1 MIEIKK
7 GNLLQSDVE
16 ALVNTV
22 NSIGYMG
29 KGVALQFKQAFP
41 ENFTAYQQACRAKK
55 VRPGKMFVFK
65 TESMINPK
73 FIINFPTK
81 RHWRGNSRLEDIESG
96 LYALIQEIK
105 RLGIRSIALPPLGCG
120 LGGLDWKVVRPMIE
134 KAFSDLPEVR
144 VLLFEPAGAPDAKAM
159 PVRTERPKMTIA
171 RALFL
176 KLMEQYLSQAY
187 RLTLLEIQKL
197 AYFLQESGEPLR
209 LKYESGLYGPY
220 AENLN
225 KVLERMEGHFI
236 RGYGDSQ
243 KRDVEIEIASE
254 ANKEADEFLV
264 GKEESKRHL
273 ERVARLIEGFETP
286 YGMELLSSA
295 HWVAVHNDSPARD
308 ADSAIEQVH
317 RWNTRKEKMFKPSHI
332 RVAWTRLKDEG
343 WVS

>member
-81 RHWRGNSRLEDIESG
+81 RHWRGNSRIEDIESG

-134 KAFSDLPEVR
+134 KAFSDLPGVR

-243 KRDVEIEIASE
+243 KRDVEIEIAAE
-254 ANKEADEFLV
+254 ANKEAEEFLV
-264 GKEESKRHL
+264 DKEESKKHL

-286 YGMELLSSA
+286 YGMELLSSV

-332 RVAWTRLKDEG
+332 RVAWARLKDEG
-343 WVS
+343 WIS

>member
-22 NSIGYMG
+22 NSVGYMG

-81 RHWRGNSRLEDIESG
+81 RHWRGNSRIEDIESG
-96 LYALIQEIK
+96 LYALIHEIK

-134 KAFSDLPEVR
+134 KAFSDLPGVR

-159 PVRTERPKMTIA
+159 LVRTERPKMTVA

-243 KRDVEIEIASE
+243 KRDVEIEIGSE

-264 GKEESKRHL
+264 DKEESKKRL

-286 YGMELLSSA
+286 YGIELLSSV

-332 RVAWTRLKDEG
+332 RVAWKRLKDEG
-343 WVS
+343 WIS